1 MGSNP
6 TSISKKEKERLH
18 GSLGAARV
26 MALWLAGGF
35 GGLCLWPKALRYFF
49 LNKNF
54 RELKKMT
61 KTFI

>member
-6 TSISKKEKERLH
+6 TSIRKKEKERLP

-35 GGLCLWPKALRYFF
+35 GGLGLWPKALRYFF
-49 LNKNF
+49 FKQKFQRTKKND
-54 RELKKMT
+54 
-61 KTFI
+61 